1 MANTYHQMYI
11 QAVFAVKYR
20 KAVLHKDWRKDVFAV
35 IGNLI
40 NETGCK
46 TIIVNGVEDHV
57 HCFLG
62 LKPTVS
68 ISELMKTVKAK
79 SSKYIN
85 DNNFLLDR
93 FEWQVGYGAF
103 SYSQSHINRVYKY
116 IENQEEHHRKKSF
129 KEEYLKY
136 LDEYKIPF
144 EERYV
149 FEDLI

>member
-1 MANTYHQMYI
+1 MANTYHQVYI
-11 QAVFAVKYR
+11 QVVFAVKYR
-20 KAVLHKDWRKDVFAV
+20 EAVIDNEWKSILFGV

-46 TIIVNGVEDHV
+46 TVIINGVEDHV

-85 DNNFLLDR
+85 DHSLTKSR
-93 FEWQVGYGAF
+93 FEWQEGYGAF
-103 SYSQSHINRVYKY
+103 SYSHSQIDAVYKY
-116 IENQEEHHRKKSF
+116 ILNQEEHHKKQTF
-129 KEEYLKY
+129 REEYLDF
-136 LDEYKIPF
+136 LDKFQVSFDERHIF
-144 EERYV
+144 EG
-149 FEDLI
+149 LI

>member
-1 MANTYHQMYI
+1 MANTYHQVYI

-20 KAVLHKDWRKDVFAV
+20 QAILHKDWRNDVFAV

-85 DNNFLLDR
+85 DNRFLLNR
-93 FEWQVGYGAF
+93 FEWQEGYGVF
-103 SYSQSHINRVYKY
+103 SYSQSHIKEVYNY
-116 IENQEEHHRKKSF
+116 VANQEMRHQKESF
-129 KEEYLKY
+129 KEEYLNY
-136 LDEYKIPF
+136 LEKFEIPYD
-144 EERYV
+144 ERYI
-149 FEDLI
+149 FEDLK